1 LCEGEHDASVLA
13 GLGINAV
20 AVPHGAGT
28 WRAAWGKAL
37 AGWSVAVL
45 AHNDEAGLRHAERV
59 RAELG
64 PLVPEVRVGRPPDP
78 FNDAAEMI
86 EAGLR
91 PEHVVTVERPAA
103 APALTKEEDRRGAE
117 GVLSSS
123 FVRPVESRGLRY
135 GLIGEIVG
143 VIEPDTEAGSVA
155 VLVSLLAGASAMIGR
170 GPHPMIANTRHPLT
184 VWPLIFGRT
193 TDGRKGESWSSA
205 RAVLDRAD
213 ALFMADNVASGLSSG
228 EGLIARL
235 AENEDR
241 PPVGDRARVV
251 RGDGSYPPRRQCP
264 ATSTPRR
271 LGWSPRHAHAA
282 HRRRT
287 RPAPTKGKKSRISPC
302 EGPVLLKR
310 TLRGGQRQCLPRV
323 DPTKR
328 SASIRCRRRTSQR
341 PGSRTATHGRLAA
354 LQPTRIHSSGH
365 RAELLVK
372 GIAELVAAR
381 AGTVPS
387 REPVGPCTLL
397 FSCRFELASAR
408 TCSSGG
414 LAAPVVEE

>member
-117 GVLSSS
+117 EVLSSS

-310 TLRGGQRQCLPRV
+310 TLRGGQRQWCPALIRRNGPRPSGAGDVRHSGPARGQLRTVGSPHCSRLVSIPPDIEPNSWSKGSQNWSPPAQARSHPVNLWDHAPSCSAVALSWLPR
-323 DPTKR
+323 
-328 SASIRCRRRTSQR
+328 
-341 PGSRTATHGRLAA
+341 G
-354 LQPTRIHSSGH
+354 
-365 RAELLVK
+365 
-372 GIAELVAAR
+372 LVAPADLR
-381 AGTVPS
+381 PRS
-387 REPVGPCTLL
+387 
-397 FSCRFELASAR
+397 
-408 TCSSGG
+408 
-414 LAAPVVEE
+414 

>member
-117 GVLSSS
+117 EVLSSS

-170 GPHPMIANTRHPLT
+170 GPHPMMANTRHPLT

-193 TDGRKGESWSSA
+193 ADGRKRVVVLGPGGA
-205 RAVLDRAD
+205 GVGRCVVHGRQRGLRAV
-213 ALFMADNVASGLSSG
+213 
-228 EGLIARL
+228 
-235 AENEDR
+235 
-241 PPVGDRARVV
+241 
-251 RGDGSYPPRRQCP
+251 
-264 ATSTPRR
+264 
-271 LGWSPRHAHAA
+271 
-282 HRRRT
+282 
-287 RPAPTKGKKSRISPC
+287 
-302 EGPVLLKR
+302 
-310 TLRGGQRQCLPRV
+310 QR
-323 DPTKR
+323 
-328 SASIRCRRRTSQR
+328 
-341 PGSRTATHGRLAA
+341 
-354 LQPTRIHSSGH
+354 
-365 RAELLVK
+365 
-372 GIAELVAAR
+372 
-381 AGTVPS
+381 
-387 REPVGPCTLL
+387 
-397 FSCRFELASAR
+397 
-408 TCSSGG
+408 
-414 LAAPVVEE
+414 